1 MNLINRLEDSPS
13 EEVTPTDLFAALRS
27 QGFVITGEEQDAHE
41 LVQGLLD
48 VIESDQSNLSEASI
62 LRDNPLQ
69 LNDAQN
75 NDGLVSKPG
84 GVLNRL
90 GGRLE
95 PPSTNSSLE
104 KIFPFTGSVVNC
116 VNQNQKQR
124 SPAKSLAFNNITLY
138 LPSVEERLVHDPFA
152 GISLESLLQ
161 TFVKEERVEEASN
174 TGTTKQQ
181 ACSNILNL

>member
-1 MNLINRLEDSPS
+1 M
-13 EEVTPTDLFAALRS
+13 
-27 QGFVITGEEQDAHE
+27 
-41 LVQGLLD
+41 
-48 VIESDQSNLSEASI
+48 
-62 LRDNPLQ
+62 
-69 LNDAQN
+69 
-75 NDGLVSKPG
+75 
-84 GVLNRL
+84 
-90 GGRLE
+90 
-95 PPSTNSSLE
+95 
-104 KIFPFTGSVVNC
+104 NC